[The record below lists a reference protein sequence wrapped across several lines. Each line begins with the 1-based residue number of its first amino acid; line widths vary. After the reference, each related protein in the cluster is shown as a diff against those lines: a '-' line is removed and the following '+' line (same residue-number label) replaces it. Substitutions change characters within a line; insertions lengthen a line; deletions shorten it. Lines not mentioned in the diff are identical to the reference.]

1 MSSLH
6 LTPRVRGITKP
17 AVCVMPDSYC
27 MAGGVEIVLK
37 SVLGAAG
44 LEACKRIAAE
54 LADERPLVLFNP
66 RLAR

>member
-1 MSSLH
+1 
-6 LTPRVRGITKP
+6 
-17 AVCVMPDSYC
+17 
-27 MAGGVEIVLK
+27 MAGGVDIVLK